1 MGRHSVSSTIR
12 DITDMLMWHERS
24 RGFSIDID
32 DQMWKDRE
40 LNFDQRI
47 LQVVLFNVLTNAL
60 KFQVKGRISIS
71 VTELWQ

>member
-1 MGRHSVSSTIR
+1 M
-12 DITDMLMWHERS
+12 
-24 RGFSIDID
+24 IDID